1 MGYSPWGGK
10 ESDTTERL
18 STAQHREGQVKSE
31 LNLNFNKNRDIGAGK
46 WNVPKDAV
54 NLKKIS

>member
-18 STAQHREGQVKSE
+18 HSLTLRHLGQGFNIFFTAAGGG
-31 LNLNFNKNRDIGAGK
+31 GATIQPHNMWLQG
-46 WNVPKDAV
+46 
-54 NLKKIS
+54 